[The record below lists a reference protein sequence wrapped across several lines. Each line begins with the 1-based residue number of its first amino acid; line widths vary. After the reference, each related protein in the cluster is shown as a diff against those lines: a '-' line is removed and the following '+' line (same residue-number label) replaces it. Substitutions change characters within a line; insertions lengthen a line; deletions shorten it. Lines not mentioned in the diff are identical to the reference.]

1 MPLSI
6 VDEKKKKTLLG
17 LVLLLAFL
25 VYANTLLYGFVYD
38 DHFQIDGNPYVH
50 SFRYV
55 GRIFTTTVWSFQG
68 IEGQTNYYRPL
79 MTFGYLLCD
88 RAFQSSPAG
97 FHLVNLLLNCTVVWL
112 VYAVC
117 TALIGDE
124 AVALLAAA
132 LFALHPIHT
141 EVVAWIA
148 AVTELDL
155 VVFYLCA
162 LLLFLRLEKEE
173 GRRRK
178 LTLVLMCGSFVLT
191 LLSKEQGITLPV
203 LATIYEH
210 VYRVDRKL
218 TTWAA
223 KFSRYRALWAIAAAY
238 VVFRVTV
245 LRAFAPVTQRGGLST
260 FEVVCSGI
268 ALSGQYVAKLLWPHP
283 LLGYYVF
290 RESKSLGEPRVM
302 LGLAALLLCVLLF
315 IFLWRRARE
324 YSFALLWIAVTIL
337 PVLNV
342 RWMASSAFAERYLYL
357 PSVAFCLLLAGG
369 GMWLW
374 RRAEGFRLARLV
386 GAAAAIALAV
396 LAAAQIVT
404 RNRDWC
410 NDKSFFN
417 ATLAVDPHAS
427 YLRTSLGALE
437 WSEYRQQDAVK
448 DWKLALVDKPDNPI
462 ALSNLGMAMVEEKRW
477 PEAEEYLRK
486 AIELRPRFAAPHLHL
501 GKMYATLER
510 PEAAEREF
518 RHAVE
523 ISPLSAEARNQ
534 FGKYLQEKG
543 RLAEAEVQFRESLQ
557 GSPSA
562 EAWNGLA
569 DILAGSGL
577 KDEAV
582 SGWKKA
588 LEFSPYDV
596 RAHLGLGSVYQSRG
610 SAGEAEKEYRAVLLM
625 DPHNEQA
632 LKAMRELQPAEF
644 PVP

>member
-1 MPLSI
+1 MLPSI
-6 VDEKKKKTLLG
+6 VDEKKKKALFG

-25 VYANTLLYGFVYD
+25 LYANTLLYGFVYD
-38 DHFQIDGNPYVH
+38 DHFQIESNPYVH
-50 SFRYV
+50 SLGYV

-79 MTFGYLLCD
+79 MTFGYLLCYL
-88 RAFQSSPAG
+88 AFQSFPIG
-97 FHLVNLLLNCTVVWL
+97 FHLVNLLLNCAVVWL

-117 TALIGDE
+117 TALIDDG
-124 AVALLAAA
+124 AVALLAAM

-155 VVFYLCA
+155 AVFYLCTF
-162 LLLFLRLEKEE
+162 LLFLRLEKEE

-178 LTLVLMCGSFVLT
+178 LTLALMCGSFVLT

-203 LATIYEH
+203 LATVYEH
-210 VYRVDRKL
+210 VYRADRKA
-218 TTWAA
+218 TTWVA

-238 VVFRVTV
+238 VAFRVTV

-260 FEVVCSGI
+260 FEVIYSGI
-268 ALSGQYVAKLLWPHP
+268 ALCGQYVAKLLWPHP

-290 RESKSLGEPRVM
+290 RESRSLGEARV
-302 LGLAALLLCVLLF
+302 LWGVAVLLF
-315 IFLWRRARE
+315 CVSLFVFLWRRAKE

-357 PSVAFCLLLAGG
+357 PSVAFCFLSAGG

-374 RRAEGFRLARLV
+374 RRTEGLRLARLA

-396 LAAAQIVT
+396 VAAAQIVT
-404 RNRDWC
+404 RNRDWRD
-410 NDKSFFN
+410 DKSFFN
-417 ATLAVDPHAS
+417 ATLAADPHAS
-427 YLRTSLGALE
+427 YIRASLGALE

-448 DWKLALVDKPDNPI
+448 NWKLALADKPDNPI
-462 ALSNLGMAMVEEKRW
+462 ALSNMGMAMVEEKRW
-477 PEAEEYLRK
+477 FEAQEYLRK

-501 GKMYATLER
+501 GRMYVALER

-518 RHAVE
+518 SRAVE

-543 RLAEAEVQFRESLQ
+543 RLREAEVQFRGSLQ
-557 GSPSA
+557 VSPSA

-569 DILAGSGL
+569 DILASNGL
-577 KDEAV
+577 QDDAV

-596 RAHLGLGSVYQSRG
+596 RAHLGLGSAYQSRG

-632 LKAMRELQPAEF
+632 IKAMRELKPAEF
-644 PVP
+644 PAP

>member
-1 MPLSI
+1 MSPSI
-6 VDEKKKKTLLG
+6 VDEKKKKALLG

-38 DHFQIDGNPYVH
+38 DHFQIEGNPYVH

-79 MTFGYLLCD
+79 MTFGYLLCEVV
-88 RAFQSSPAG
+88 FQSSPIG
-97 FHLVNLLLNCTVVWL
+97 FHLVNLLLNCAVVWL

-117 TALIGDE
+117 MALIGNE
-124 AVALLAAA
+124 SVALLAGA

-155 VVFYLCA
+155 AVFYLCA
-162 LLLFLRLEKEE
+162 FLLFLRLEKEE
-173 GRRRK
+173 GRRK
-178 LTLVLMCGSFVLT
+178 TLTFVLMCGSFVLA

-210 VYRVDRKL
+210 VYRADRKV
-218 TTWAA
+218 TTLLA
-223 KFSRYRALWAIAAAY
+223 KFARYGSMWAIAAAY
-238 VVFRVTV
+238 AVFRMTV
-245 LRAFAPVTQRGGLST
+245 LRAFAPVTQRGGLSI
-260 FEVVCSGI
+260 FEVIYSGI
-268 ALSGQYVAKLLWPHP
+268 TLSGQYVAKLLWPHP

-290 RESKSLGEPRVM
+290 RESQSLGEPRV
-302 LGLAALLLCVLLF
+302 LFGLAALLLCALLFVLL
-315 IFLWRRARE
+315 WNRARE
-324 YSFALLWIAVTIL
+324 YSFALIWIAVTML

-374 RRAEGFRLARLV
+374 RRAESFRLARLA

-396 LAAAQIVT
+396 LAAGQIVT
-404 RNRDWC
+404 RNRDWRS
-410 NDKSFFN
+410 DKSFFT
-417 ATLAVDPHAS
+417 ATLATDPHAS
-427 YLRTSLGALE
+427 YMRTSLGALE

-448 DWKLALVDKPDNPI
+448 DWKLALADKPDNPI
-462 ALSNLGMAMVEEKRW
+462 ALSNLGMAMVEENRW
-477 PEAEEYLRK
+477 PEAENYLRK

-501 GKMYATLER
+501 GKMYVALEQ
-510 PEAAEREF
+510 PEAAEKEF
-518 RHAVE
+518 ARAVE

-534 FGKYLQEKG
+534 LGKYLQEKG
-543 RLAEAEVQFRESLQ
+543 RLVEAEVQFRESLQ

-562 EAWNGLA
+562 EGWNGLA
-569 DILAGSGL
+569 DILASKGL
-577 KDEAV
+577 KDEAA

-610 SAGEAEKEYRAVLLM
+610 NAGEAEKEYRAVLLM
-625 DPHNEQA
+625 DPRNEHA
-632 LKAMRELQPAEF
+632 LKAMRELKPAEF
-644 PVP
+644 PAP